1 MKQDDPNIYDNEL
14 LYRLVPAVFARR
26 NQQNQRIVEI
36 TSGVFNTTSLS
47 ALRLNRIDFNSAR
60 QADPTRGRPDKLNYG
75 VAIFSAHFIRNALGG
90 VICIEN
96 EPEFPPD
103 SHVVIYRDA
112 SGQRLTGSQYKTLA
126 NAAHLAIPP
135 QGV

>member
-60 QADPTRGRPDKLNYG
+60 QADPTRGRPDKLNYRG
-75 VAIFSAHFIRNALGG
+75 RNFFGTFH
-90 VICIEN
+90 
-96 EPEFPPD
+96 PERTRRRNL
-103 SHVVIYRDA
+103 HRE
-112 SGQRLTGSQYKTLA
+112 
-126 NAAHLAIPP
+126 
-135 QGV
+135 